1 MSEAETATTATP
13 NAAAADVDTKQ
24 APEGETKPVVSDATV
39 DTTQSPEEE
48 AEAAPAQAEKSEGP
62 APAKVEK
69 SVESADDE
77 HAKTKLV
84 KREYNEAT
92 GKWEEVTEGGGDDDD
107 DDDEPAE
114 GAMNKSKEEM
124 QQTKTASFSS
134 LFRFA
139 DGLDIFLVILGALGA
154 IGVGGALPA
163 FSLLFGDLINDI
175 NDPNSTRAA
184 AAVEDLSL
192 TFLYVGIGM
201 FGGGFLRVFGLT
213 AAAKRQT
220 HKFRVMYLR
229 QMLRQDVAWHDTVE
243 GKEFTSKLA
252 DAATKFEAGLSVKF
266 GEAMTYL
273 SAFVVGVVIGFVEDW
288 KLTLVILALL
298 PLAAILGAM
307 FGRVMASAATAGA
320 KAYASA
326 GGVAEESIASIRT
339 VTSLNGQGT
348 AFAMY
353 SNFLTSAQQQGVKS
367 AINGGA
373 LFGVFNLFMYCAY
386 ALAFW

>member
-1 MSEAETATTATP
+1 MSEAETAATATP
-13 NAAAADVDTKQ
+13 HADANVDTKQ
-24 APEGETKPVVSDATV
+24 TSEGEAAP
-39 DTTQSPEEE
+39 
-48 AEAAPAQAEKSEGP
+48 AAPAQAEKMEKVDP
-62 APAKVEK
+62 ANVENEEAAEPAKAAAEDN
-69 SVESADDE
+69 EAE
-77 HAKTKLV
+77 TKPV

-92 GKWEEVTEGGGDDDD
+92 GKWEEVTEGGDDE
-107 DDDEPAE
+107 EPAE
-114 GAMNKSKEEM
+114 GAMNKSKKEM
-124 QQTKTASFSS
+124 QKKKTASFGS

-139 DGLDIFLVILGALGA
+139 DGLDIFLVIIGALGA

-175 NDPNSTRAA
+175 NNPDSAQAA
-184 AAVEDLSL
+184 AAVESLSL

-213 AAAKRQT
+213 AAAKRQA
-220 HKFRVMYLR
+220 HKFRVEYLR

-320 KAYASA
+320 KSYASA

-367 AINGGA
+367 AMNGGA
-373 LFGVFNLFMYCAY
+373 LFGVFNLFMYGAY